1 MADWSLTFTALMYKM
16 FFLRARRRH
25 CPRQLYWNN
34 RSQFEKIAELQRL
47 KSCLNVERF
56 FHVKTFLQ
64 SCMLRKHHRSS
75 SWWEHAKNK
84 FSHNQ
89 WLKYLRMRK
98 ENFMML
104 VRRIPPSMKMC
115 NIKNVSIEKQI
126 AIALVSMASGKSNAH
141 IGRIFC
147 VSKSN
152 VGIIIEEVCEA
163 IKSVMPQ
170 YLKVPGQFDVE
181 RNIEAFENKWGFP
194 QCAGV
199 LGNIHVPLQ
208 SSNLPE
214 NANDYVNNNNEH
226 SMLLQ
231 GIVDASY
238 KFWDVNIG
246 WPGSVPESKVFA
258 SSMLWLKGQDRN
270 LFPDIY
276 KEICGIMIPVC
287 ILAGTSYPL
296 SHWVLGP
303 FLGESISEKEKLFN
317 EKFTF
322 AYNAIEIAFKRL
334 KARWN
339 CLSHGSICSIEVLPS
354 VIAACCILH
363 NICEMNNEIVLD
375 DWIIKSE
382 NNFKQPIPSPCN
394 TVIGPQAENTR
405 MAISEYFANPNI
417 LLDG

>member
-25 CPRQLYWNN
+25 YPRQLYLNY
-34 RSQFEKIAELQRL
+34 RLQLEKIAELQRL
-47 KSCLNVERF
+47 KSCLNVEQF
-56 FHVKTFLQ
+56 LFVKTFLQ
-64 SCMLRKHHRSS
+64 SCLLRKRRRSLL
-75 SWWEHAKNK
+75 WWEHAKNK
-84 FSHNQ
+84 FSHDQ
-89 WLKYLRMRK
+89 WLKYLRMGK
-98 ENFMML
+98 ENFLIL
-104 VRRIPPSMKMC
+104 VERITPSIKIHS
-115 NIKNVSIEKQI
+115 IKNVSIEKQI

-141 IGRIFC
+141 IGRIFH
-147 VSKSN
+147 VSKSD

-163 IKSVMPQ
+163 IKTVMPQ

-181 RNIEAFENKWGFP
+181 KNIEAFEKKWEFP

-199 LGNIHVPLQ
+199 LGAIHVPIQ

-214 NANDYVNNNNEH
+214 NASDYLNNNNEH

-231 GIVDASY
+231 GVVDASY

-246 WPGSVPESKVFA
+246 WPGIVPESKVFT

-270 LFPDIY
+270 LFPNIY
-276 KEICGIMIPVC
+276 REICDSMIPIY

-303 FLGESISEKEKLFN
+303 FWGESISAKEKLFN

-363 NICEMNNEIVLD
+363 NICEVNNEIVLD

-405 MAISEYFANPNI
+405 IAITEYFANPP
-417 LLDG
+417 LKL

>member
-1 MADWSLTFTALMYKM
+1 MADWRLTFTALMYKM
-16 FFLRARRRH
+16 LFLRAKRRH
-25 CPRQLYWNN
+25 SSRLLYWKN
-34 RSQFEKIAELQRL
+34 RSQFEKIAELQRQ

-56 FHVKTFLQ
+56 FFVRTFLQ
-64 SCMLRKHHRSS
+64 SCVLRKRNRSPF
-75 SWWEHAKNK
+75 WWEHAKNK

-89 WLKYLRMRK
+89 WLKYLRMGK

-104 VRRIPPSMKMC
+104 VKKITPFFKRQ
-115 NIKNVSIEKQI
+115 NIKNVSVEKQI
-126 AIALVSMASGKSNAH
+126 AIALMSMASGKSNAH
-141 IGRIFC
+141 IGRIFH

-152 VGIIIEEVCEA
+152 VVIMIEDVCEA
-163 IKSVMPQ
+163 IKYLMPQ
-170 YLKVPGQFDVE
+170 YLKVPEKSDVE
-181 RNIEAFENKWGFP
+181 HNIEVFEKKWEFP

-214 NANDYVNNNNEH
+214 NASDYINNNNEY

-238 KFWDVNIG
+238 RFWDVNIG
-246 WPGSVPESKVFA
+246 WPGSVPESKVFT
-258 SSMLWLKGQDRN
+258 SSMLWLQGQNRN
-270 LFPDIY
+270 LFPEIY
-276 KEICGIMIPVC
+276 REICGIMIPIY

-296 SHWVLGP
+296 SYWVLGP
-303 FLGESISEKEKLFN
+303 FLNESTSEKHKLFN

-339 CLSHGSICSIEVLPS
+339 CLCHGSICSIEVLPS

-363 NICEMNNEIVLD
+363 NICEMNNEVVLD

-394 TVIGPQAENTR
+394 AVTGPQVENTR
-405 MAISEYFANPNI
+405 MAISEYFVNPNT
-417 LLDG
+417 LLGA